1 MVATVRWY
9 LPGNVKLEDKAL
21 SSNPLK
27 SIGLLSFVCG
37 AAINTISKFSVSFEQ
52 SFELVIF
59 DAKSQLKLEYS
70 NSYFSSS
77 VFFIDCTLKDR
88 KYTKVGS
95 C

>member
-1 MVATVRWY
+1 M
-9 LPGNVKLEDKAL
+9 KLEDNAL

-27 SIGLLSFVCG
+27 LIGLLSSVCG
-37 AAINTISKFSVSFEQ
+37 AAMNTISNFSVSFEQ

-59 DAKSQLKLEYS
+59 DDNSQLELEYS

-88 KYTKVGS
+88 KYTKVGYYS
-95 C
+95 KY